1 MLYGRVMT
9 AMVTPFKGDN
19 VNYKEAGRLAKFLA
33 ENGTDSILLCGSTG
47 ENPTM
52 SKEEKLNLIAAVKE
66 EVDIPIMVGTGSNN
80 TRESM
85 AFTQEVDRL
94 GVDGFLLV
102 TPYYNKPNQ
111 KGIYTHFKEIASVTE
126 TPIMLYNIPGRCV
139 KEIEPDTIIELS
151 KIPNIRYLK
160 AACGDLDKIS
170 QTRRGTDEDFHI
182 YSGDDGMTLPIL
194 SIGGCGIVSVA
205 SAIIGKEI
213 GEMIQAFE
221 ENNCKK
227 ATRMHLEYLEVFKG
241 LFCDSNPVPVKYA
254 LSLMGFDTEEVRM
267 PLLLLEDVHKE
278 YIQNMLKK
286 YQLR

>member
-9 AMVTPFKGDN
+9 AMVTPFKGDD

-139 KEIEPDTIIELS
+139 KEIEPETIIELS
-151 KIPNIRYLK
+151 KIPNIRYLT

-170 QTRRGTDEDFHI
+170 Q
-182 YSGDDGMTLPIL
+182 M
-194 SIGGCGIVSVA
+194 VA
-205 SAIIGKEI
+205 KDPMCAVPPLCEF
-213 GEMIQAFE
+213 MAP
-221 ENNCKK
+221 
-227 ATRMHLEYLEVFKG
+227 YLENGTLGYWQPYEKVH
-241 LFCDSNPVPVKYA
+241 
-254 LSLMGFDTEEVRM
+254 
-267 PLLLLEDVHKE
+267 ED
-278 YIQNMLKK
+278 NFARLKACAGA
-286 YQLR
+286 